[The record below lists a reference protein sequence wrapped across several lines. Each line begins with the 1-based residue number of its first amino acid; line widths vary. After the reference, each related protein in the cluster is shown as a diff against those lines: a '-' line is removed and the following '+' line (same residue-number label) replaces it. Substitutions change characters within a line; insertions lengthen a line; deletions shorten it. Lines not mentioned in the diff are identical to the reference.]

1 VVGHLNRVIGE
12 WKLEISRG
20 FRHIGSTHT
29 DPVAVT
35 PRRFRVK
42 TIPHRHHAA
51 GKRRIRR
58 RLDKP
63 VTAPSPEPVFAAP
76 NLRYEA
82 AAKAR
87 GIACGGIGAIHLL
100 VRRLGLAEAIDE
112 RLHLLKYHLPYH
124 ESDHVLNFA
133 YNALCHGTCLDDIE
147 LRRNDVVFLDALGA
161 DRIPDPTTAGD
172 FCRRF
177 TPEDVETLQDIFDE
191 TRLKVWRQQPPEFFD
206 EAVLDVD
213 GTLVATDARCKQG
226 IDIAYDGTWGYHPL
240 LISLANTGEVLS
252 LVNRPGN
259 RPSHEGAAE
268 QLDLAILLCRRAG
281 FRRIY
286 LRGDTDFTQTTQ
298 LDAWDAEAV
307 TFLFGIDAMPNLK
320 ALAEGLPAS
329 DWSELRR
336 PPPYTAQGKP
346 RARPEKVR
354 DRIVRERGFR
364 DLTRIAEDV
373 AVVDYRPTAC
383 HRTYRLVIV
392 RQTIAVTE
400 GQARLFDEIRYRF
413 YLTND
418 REGTGRELVFKA
430 NDRCDQENLIAQL
443 KGGVH
448 ALRAAV
454 DNLVSNWA
462 YMVMTALAWDLKAWL
477 ALSVPEH
484 PRHKAAHRGQK
495 RGLLRMEFKRFVNT
509 IIQMPCQIVRGGRRL
524 VYRLLSWNEWQG
536 VFLRVV
542 HALRC

>member
-1 VVGHLNRVIGE
+1 
-12 WKLEISRG
+12 
-20 FRHIGSTHT
+20 
-29 DPVAVT
+29 
-35 PRRFRVK
+35 VK
-42 TIPHRHHAA
+42 TIPHRYHAA
-51 GKRRIRR
+51 GKRKIRQ

-63 VTAPSPEPVFAAP
+63 VSAPSPVPVFTASNIHYEVAA
-76 NLRYEA
+76 RTRA
-82 AAKAR
+82 
-87 GIACGGIGAIHLL
+87 ISCGGIGAIPLL
-100 VRRLGLAEAIDE
+100 VRKLGLAEAIDE

-133 YNALCHGTCLDDIE
+133 YNALCNGTCLDDIE
-147 LRRNDVVFLDALGA
+147 LRRNDAVFLDALGA

-177 TPEDVETLQDIFDE
+177 TPDDVETLQDVFDQ
-191 TRLKVWRQQPPEFFD
+191 TRAKVWKQQPSDFFD
-206 EAVLDVD
+206 EAVIDAD
-213 GTLVATDARCKQG
+213 GSLVATGAGCKQG
-226 IDIAYDGTWGYHPL
+226 VDIAYDGTWGYHPL
-240 LISLANTGEVLS
+240 IISLANTGEVLS
-252 LVNRPGN
+252 IVNRSGN

-268 QLDLAILLCRRAG
+268 QIDLAILLCRDAG

-286 LRGDTDFTQTTQ
+286 LRGDTDFTQTRQ
-298 LDAWDAEAV
+298 LDAWDAEGV

-320 ALAEGLPAS
+320 ALAEDRPAS
-329 DWSELRR
+329 DWAELQRL
-336 PPPYTAQGKP
+336 PQYTAKGKP
-346 RARPEKVR
+346 RKRPEKIK
-354 DRIVRERGFR
+354 DRIVRERGYKT
-364 DLTRIAEDV
+364 LTRVREDV
-373 AVVDYRPTAC
+373 AAVAYRPTAC
-383 HRTYRLVIV
+383 QRTYRLIIV
-392 RQTIAVTE
+392 RQTIRVEE

-418 REGTGRELVFKA
+418 RKAAPRALVFKA

-462 YMVMTALAWDLKAWL
+462 YMVMTALAWNLKAWF

-484 PRHKAAHRGQK
+484 PRHKGVHREQK

-509 IIQMPCQIVRGGRRL
+509 IILMPCQIVRGGHRL
-524 VYRLLSWNEWQG
+524 LYRLLSWNEWQG